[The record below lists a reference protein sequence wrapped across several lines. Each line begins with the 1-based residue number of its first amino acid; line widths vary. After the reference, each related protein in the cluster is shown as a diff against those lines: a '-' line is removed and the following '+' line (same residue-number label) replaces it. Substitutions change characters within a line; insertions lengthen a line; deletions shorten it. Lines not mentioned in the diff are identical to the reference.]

1 MSSGSILAFMRH
13 TPSAPPE
20 RSSPRYRERI
30 RQIHMDLQGVALNL
44 PPGERRGVATQIV
57 ALLAQ
62 AQGLCEQHPWIDA
75 EPSTIEAV
83 PALAR

>member
-1 MSSGSILAFMRH
+1 MSRLPG
-13 TPSAPPE
+13 APPE
-20 RSSPRYRERI
+20 RSTRRYRERI
-30 RQIHMDLQGVALNL
+30 RDVHMDLQGLAMSL
-44 PPGERRGVATQIV
+44 PAGQRRGIATQIV

-75 EPSTIEAV
+75 EPTAIEGA